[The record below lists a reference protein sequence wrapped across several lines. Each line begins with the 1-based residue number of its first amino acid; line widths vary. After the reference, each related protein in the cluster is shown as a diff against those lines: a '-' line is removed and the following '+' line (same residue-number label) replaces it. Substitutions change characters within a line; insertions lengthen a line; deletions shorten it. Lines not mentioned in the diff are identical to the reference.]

1 MARTR
6 RSNKGLPVEQEAV
19 TESTL
24 LGEVVPEVLED
35 VPALAEALPSADSE
49 EHKDDVIIGAVV
61 EEVETRTAPDAPA
74 HVKIPVDSKRIA
86 SVEGKIR
93 PVAEVENDFLTILGY
108 GLNGT
113 GKTTFG
119 ATAKRALF
127 VDMEHGLKSVR
138 HTSALHYPVNEWAD
152 VEALYWYLAGQPG
165 GKHPDID
172 TLVWDTLTRL
182 LRVAIRNAALGE
194 AEKDPTKDLMNPSIR
209 DWGTATERIVF
220 WISAFKK
227 LPYHQIW
234 LCQERTT
241 SDDVDVTG
249 FLGFPDLSRA
259 LRGFIQG
266 DADVIGRFEKRMDE
280 EGKVHFIFN
289 VAPSDMYVTRDRLN
303 VLGNGMKNPKFETM
317 LRLFREGGN
326 K

>member
-1 MARTR
+1 M
-6 RSNKGLPVEQEAV
+6 PVEQEVV

-24 LGEVVPEVLED
+24 SGEAIPELLED
-35 VPALAEALPSADSE
+35 DPVLVEA
-49 EHKDDVIIGAVV
+49 DDVITGAVV

-86 SVEGKIR
+86 SVEDRIR
-93 PVAEVENDFLTILGY
+93 PVSEVKNDYLTILGY

-127 VDMEHGLKSVR
+127 VDIEHGLKSVR
-138 HTSALHYPVNEWAD
+138 HTSALHYPVYEWAD

-165 GKHPDID
+165 GKHPNID

-182 LRVAIRNAALGE
+182 LRVAVRNAALGE
-194 AEKDPTKDLMNPSIR
+194 AEKDPTKDLVNPSLR
-209 DWGTATERIVF
+209 NWGDATERIIF
-220 WISAFKK
+220 WLSAFKK

-241 SDDVDVTG
+241 SDDVDVMG

-259 LRGFIQG
+259 LRGYIQG

-289 VAPSDMYVTRDRLN
+289 VAPSDTYVTRDRLN
-303 VLGNGMKNPKFETM
+303 VLGNGMRNPNFETM